1 MAETDNLIQ
10 LTADIV
16 SSMVGH
22 NNVVAGDVP
31 ALIKTVHS
39 ALSALGAPE
48 PEPEIEKPKGAVS
61 ARASIKPDGLI
72 SMIDGKKYQTL
83 RRHIT
88 RHGYTPES
96 YRATFG
102 LPRDYPLTSSNYS
115 ELRRGMAKMIGL
127 GRKGSETIAEPAT
140 PAGEA
145 ANENAAPEPAKRG
158 RKPRASQPSD
168 DVAESKPVETPEAA
182 VDVNDAAPDPLPAE
196 TAAPDETPKPK
207 RGRPRKASAAT
218 DENSDGEPADPPAG
232 EDAPA
237 PRKRRS
243 KKAS

>member
-22 NNVVAGDVP
+22 NNVAAGDVP

-48 PEPEIEKPKGAVS
+48 PEPEMEKPKGAVS
-61 ARASIKPDGLI
+61 PRASIKPDGLI

-127 GRKGSETIAEPAT
+127 GRKGSEAIAEQAT
-140 PAGEA
+140 PASEA

-158 RKPRASQPSD
+158 RKPRASRPAD
-168 DVAESKPVETPEAA
+168 DVAEGKPVETQDTA
-182 VDVNDAAPDPLPAE
+182 DVNDAAPEPPAAE
-196 TAAPDETPKPK
+196 TATPDETPKPK
-207 RGRPRKASAAT
+207 RGRPRKASAVM

-243 KKAS
+243 KKVS